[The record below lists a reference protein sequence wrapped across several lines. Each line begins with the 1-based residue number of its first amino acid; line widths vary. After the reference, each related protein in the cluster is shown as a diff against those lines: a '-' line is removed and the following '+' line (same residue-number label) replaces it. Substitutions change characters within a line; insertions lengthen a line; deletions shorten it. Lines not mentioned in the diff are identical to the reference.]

1 MVQFFYIFSY
11 KKKKNPIDEDK
22 MRLCISRKIDNTKKK
37 KKKKKEVKNSEKIKT
52 VPLLW
57 LSSLI
62 QRYGSDKSQ

>member
-1 MVQFFYIFSY
+1 
-11 KKKKNPIDEDK
+11 
-22 MRLCISRKIDNTKKK
+22 MRLCISRKIDNS

-57 LSSLI
+57 LNSLI